1 MIFFEIPF
9 ATPQFD
15 ETIKLRYDILR
26 EPLGLDFKEEDI
38 AKEYNQIHLAG
49 YDEQMN
55 LVACLVLFPQEEEGV
70 IKMRQVAV
78 ANEYQNKGLG
88 TLLVNESEK
97 LAKEKG
103 YTEMM
108 AHARETAIPFYV
120 RLGYETY
127 GKRFTEVKVPHFK
140 IRKKL

>member
-9 ATPQFD
+9 GTPQFD

-26 EPLGLDFKEEDI
+26 EPLGIGFEEADI
-38 AKEYNQIHLAG
+38 AEEYNQIHLG
-49 YDEQMN
+49 CYDNTMN
-55 LVACLVLFPQEEEGV
+55 LVACLVLFPQEKGR

-78 ANEYQNKGLG
+78 AESHQNQGLG

-97 LAKEKG
+97 VAKEKG
-103 YTEMM
+103 FTEMM
-108 AHARETAIPFYV
+108 AHARETAVPFYK